1 MPNARPVK
9 IQLRFGERCVVNM
22 SARQERSTGVAE
34 NLSEGSAED
43 MDRITP
49 TAE

>member
-9 IQLRFGERCVVNM
+9 IQLRFRERCVVNM
-22 SARQERSTGVAE
+22 FARQERSTGA
-34 NLSEGSAED
+34 AED
-43 MDRITP
+43 MDMDRISP